1 MRVSQRPRSNGALSA
16 MKPSNYLL
24 FRITGTVSVTLYTG
38 DGFTGDS
45 ITYTA
50 TLYPDSPAAVI
61 MPDFKAHDVV
71 CHSVP

>member
-1 MRVSQRPRSNGALSA
+1 
-16 MKPSNYLL
+16 MKPSNLL
-24 FRITGTVSVTLYTG
+24 FRITIYYTGTVSVTLYTG